1 MKSLFEAGKHCRRT
15 LVLLILSVFLGLH
28 GPAIVSAAETII
40 IGMAGFNFSFLP
52 FQVAMDKGFYQKH
65 GLIVKPVLMRS
76 QAAIPA
82 LVSGD
87 VDYATHFGSMIRG
100 AVRGLPMRVILSTA
114 DKQMFSLV
122 VQPDIKTVENLKGKI
137 VGIASFGGTQYTIT
151 VGVLRAIGIDPERDV
166 KVINVGGEDIR
177 VEQLRAKQIHAAMI
191 NPPMSVVMR
200 KEGFRLL
207 VDASDYMD
215 LPLTGLGTTP
225 KKLKENP
232 EQVKRVLRALYEALQ
247 FIRANRKETISIF
260 AKWVKMDVETA
271 ADTYDVA
278 VKVLSADGAS
288 SEAGIMASIEEA
300 KEAGNVKGNFSVR
313 DVADFSLLRSV
324 IAEYKQKK

>member
-1 MKSLFEAGKHCRRT
+1 
-15 LVLLILSVFLGLH
+15 
-28 GPAIVSAAETII
+28 
-40 IGMAGFNFSFLP
+40 
-52 FQVAMDKGFYQKH
+52 
-65 GLIVKPVLMRS
+65 
-76 QAAIPA
+76 
-82 LVSGD
+82 
-87 VDYATHFGSMIRG
+87 
-100 AVRGLPMRVILSTA
+100 MRVILSTA

-151 VGVLRAIGIDPERDV
+151 VGVLRAVGIDPERDV

-191 NPPMSVVMR
+191 NPPMSVIMR

-207 VDASDYMD
+207 VHASDYMD
-215 LPLTGLGTTP
+215 LPLTGLGTTT

-247 FIRANRKETISIF
+247 FIRANRKETIGIF
-260 AKWVKMDVETA
+260 AKWVKMDVGTA
-271 ADTYDVA
+271 TDTYDVA

-300 KEAGNVKGNFSVR
+300 KEVGNVRGNFLVR
-313 DVADFSLLRSV
+313 DVADFGLLRSV

>member
-1 MKSLFEAGKHCRRT
+1 MKNRLEALNHWRRAIILIALT
-15 LVLLILSVFLGLH
+15 LVLGSH
-28 GPAIVSAAETII
+28 GPTAVSAAETIVV
-40 IGMAGFNFSFLP
+40 GMAGFNFSFLP
-52 FQVAMDKGFYQKH
+52 FQVAMDRGFYQKH

-82 LVSGD
+82 LASGD
-87 VDYATHFGSMIRG
+87 IDYATHFGSMIRG

-151 VGVLRAIGIDPERDV
+151 VGVLRAVGINIERDV

-191 NPPMSVVMR
+191 NPPMSVVLR
-200 KEGFRLL
+200 KQGFRLL
-207 VDASDYMD
+207 VHASDYMD
-215 LPLTGLGTTP
+215 LPLTGLGTTL

-232 EQVKRVLRALYEALQ
+232 EQVKKVLRALYEALQ
-247 FIRANRKETISIF
+247 FIRANRNETISIF
-260 AKWVKMDVETA
+260 AKWVNMDMETA
-271 ADTYDVA
+271 SDTYDVA
-278 VKVLSADGAS
+278 VKVLSTDGIS

-300 KEAGNVKGNFSVR
+300 KEAGNVKGNLTPG
-313 DVADFSLLRSV
+313 DVADFTLLRSV